1 MYDVQEESMDTI
13 FGSGRIRR
21 FPGLRGAG
29 AVLAVVVILPLYA
42 VQLMRYWR
50 EMGRQ
55 RRHLSKLDDRLLRDI
70 GLTRLDVESES
81 AKPFWR
87 P

>member
-1 MYDVQEESMDTI
+1 MYDAQEDSMDTI

-21 FPGLRGAG
+21 LPGLRSAG
-29 AVLAVVVILPLYA
+29 SLLAVAITLPFYA

-50 EMGRQ
+50 EMTRQ

-81 AKPFWR
+81 SKPFWR

>member
-1 MYDVQEESMDTI
+1 MDTI

-21 FPGLRGAG
+21 LPGLRGAG
-29 AVLAVVVILPLYA
+29 ALLAVVIALPLYA
-42 VQLMRYWR
+42 VQLLRYWR
-50 EMGRQ
+50 EMARQ

-70 GLTRLDVESES
+70 GLTRLDVESEA